1 MKDTQPTH
9 RNAHPDGQLLVVG
22 AWPQG
27 HPAPGPR
34 AAAKGNGP
42 LVQPAEAI
50 AANLDL
56 PIASAADAEAD
67 LKLSPGH

>member
-1 MKDTQPTH
+1 MKDTQPAH
-9 RNAHPDGQLLVVG
+9 RNAHPDCQLLVVG
-22 AWPQG
+22 AWPPG
-27 HPAPGPR
+27 TLHPGRGRP
-34 AAAKGNGP
+34 AKGNGP

-56 PIASAADAEAD
+56 PAASAADAEAD